1 MDNVRHDARSDILN
15 IKGSYI
21 EPSAKQRITAALGQR
36 KTRDG
41 PDSLVRFRRGKG
53 GASPIRAG
61 RVSMMMVLA
70 SFLPSFRD
78 CDYFIVAGF
87 FFRNIESSICILPGV
102 FSSLSSSFEAGVGQ
116 GRMISLLLAAGTRV
130 FTCLSRVLAKLIP
143 HSTRSPSVRGL
154 VRMGRCA
161 QMCGSEKKYR

>member
-21 EPSAKQRITAALGQR
+21 EPSAKQRSTAALGQR

-41 PDSLVRFRRGKG
+41 PDSLVRFQRGKG

-61 RVSMMMVLA
+61 SIISMMVLA

-78 CDYFIVAGF
+78 YDYFTVVGS
-87 FFRNIESSICILPGV
+87 FFRNIESNVCILPGV
-102 FSSLSSSFEAGVGQ
+102 FSSFPL
-116 GRMISLLLAAGTRV
+116 
-130 FTCLSRVLAKLIP
+130 
-143 HSTRSPSVRGL
+143 PSMPGL
-154 VRMGRCA
+154 DKG
-161 QMCGSEKKYR
+161 G